1 MKQEWIARAKRFA
14 TYALVGCFDT
24 GMDWVAFTTAHE
36 LLHFTPVICQAIGY
50 FVGTVCSY
58 FLNGRITF
66 RDGHI
71 ARWRQCLRFVM
82 WNVVSLG
89 VSEVMIGLL
98 THLAS
103 TRTSPRSAS
112 RSRSRCSTTSAI
124 NILCSQSPNK
134 RKESRIM
141 TDRQLINLAEQASR
155 NAYVPYSHFAV
166 GAALECRDGTVFTGC
181 NIENAALGSTIC
193 AERTAACK
201 AVSEGRRDFVRIA
214 VYGDGEHYCYPCGAC
229 RQFLAEFAPDMEVL
243 SVMGGGRYVSN
254 RLSELMPYTFNY

>member
-36 LLHFTPVICQAIGY
+36 LLHFTPLICQAIGY
-50 FVGTVCSY
+50 IVGTICSY

-71 ARWRQCLRFVM
+71 ARWRQCLRFVV

-98 THLAS
+98 THFGLNPYIAKIGV
-103 TRTSPRSAS
+103 TR
-112 RSRSRCSTTSAI
+112 
-124 NILCSQSPNK
+124 
-134 RKESRIM
+134 E
-141 TDRQLINLAEQASR
+141 

-201 AVSEGRRDFVRIA
+201 AVSEGHRDFVRIA

-243 SVMGGGRYVSN
+243 SAMGGGRYVSN

>member
-24 GMDWVAFTTAHE
+24 GMDWVAFTSAHE

-98 THLAS
+98 THFGL
-103 TRTSPRSAS
+103 
-112 RSRSRCSTTSAI
+112 
-124 NILCSQSPNK
+124 N
-134 RKESRIM
+134 
-141 TDRQLINLAEQASR
+141 
-155 NAYVPYSHFAV
+155 PYIAKVGVTLEVALFNYFGYKYIVFAV
-166 GAALECRDGTVFTGC
+166 PKQTEGEQDHDRS
-181 NIENAALGSTIC
+181 ST
-193 AERTAACK
+193 
-201 AVSEGRRDFVRIA
+201 D
-214 VYGDGEHYCYPCGAC
+214 
-229 RQFLAEFAPDMEVL
+229 
-243 SVMGGGRYVSN
+243 
-254 RLSELMPYTFNY
+254 